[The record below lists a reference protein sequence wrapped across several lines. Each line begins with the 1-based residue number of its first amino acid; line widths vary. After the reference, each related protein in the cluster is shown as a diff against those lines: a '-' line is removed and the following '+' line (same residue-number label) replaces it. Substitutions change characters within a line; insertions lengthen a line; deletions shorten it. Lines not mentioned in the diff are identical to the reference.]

1 MIIIQHRVNTIK
13 DLENVPSNHGI
24 EVDIRIE
31 KNKLILNHDPF
42 EDGEDFLKFLDHYNH
57 EFIILNMKCDGGE
70 NLIIKE
76 LKNRKIKN
84 FFFLDC
90 SIPKINSMTKLGIR
104 NFAVRY
110 SILEPLDFTLKFNN
124 QVDWVWIDCFN
135 GFHLPFSDYS
145 QLKKKFK
152 ICLVSPELQGIDSS
166 NIEKFKIAT
175 KEMNIDAICTK
186 FPKKWL

>member
-42 EDGEDFLKFLDHYNH
+42 EDGEDFLKFLDYYNH
-57 EFIILNMKCDGGE
+57 ELIILNMKCDGGE

-76 LKNRKIKN
+76 FKNRKIKN

-135 GFHLPFSDYS
+135 GFHLPISDYS
-145 QLKKKFK
+145 QLKKKFDK
-152 ICLVSPELQGIDSS
+152 SHIK
-166 NIEKFKIAT
+166 KFKKLS
-175 KEMNIDAICTK
+175 KEFEIDAICTK
-186 FPKKWL
+186 FPHLWI